1 MEQLES
7 RLMARLREQISPR
20 SFDTW
25 FRGVKLLSLRRDEL
39 ELGVPNN
46 FWADWLKSNFLSPL
60 KEIIGQLTG
69 REVRLKFT
77 VDHGLQPDKTQS
89 LKGRLWEGSAGEA
102 ASSSPGQPV
111 ASGVNSKYTFD
122 SFVVGASNQFAH
134 AAAVAVAESPAKAYN
149 PLFLYGGV
157 GLGKTHLL
165 HAIGNLALVSD
176 ACRKVCYLSS
186 EEFMNEL
193 INSIRFDKMSR
204 FREKYRSCGILL
216 IDDIQFISGKER
228 TQEEFFHTFNS
239 LHQSR
244 GQIVVSSDRFPR
256 EIAGLEERL
265 RSRFEW
271 GLIADIQPP
280 EMETRTAI
288 LKKKAQLE
296 KIPLPNEVAFF
307 LASSIESNIRELEG
321 ALIRL
326 GAFSSLTGRPITL
339 ELVKE
344 VLKDIIFSDGR
355 SVSITSIQKAVANFY
370 GIKVTD
376 LTSTRRLKNIAGPR
390 QVAMYL
396 TRRLTQ
402 ISFPGIGREFGNKD
416 HSTVIHAVRK
426 VEERMKHSGK
436 LREEIQTLKKAIP
449 FSA

>member
-1 MEQLES
+1 M
-7 RLMARLREQISPR
+7 
-20 SFDTW
+20 
-25 FRGVKLLSLRRDEL
+25 

-60 KEIIGQLTG
+60 KDNIQELMG
-69 REVRLKFT
+69 REVRLRFT
-77 VDHGLQPDKTQS
+77 VDPRLEADQAQQPTDRYQGKSPAEGATAGGQQLVVSGL
-89 LKGRLWEGSAGEA
+89 
-102 ASSSPGQPV
+102 SP
-111 ASGVNSKYTFD
+111 KYTFD
-122 SFVVGASNQFAH
+122 NFVVGSSNQFAH
-134 AAAVAVAESPAKAYN
+134 AAAMAVAESPAKAYN

-165 HAIGNLALVSD
+165 HAIGNLAIARG
-176 ACRKVCYLSS
+176 ACNRVCYLSS
-186 EEFMNEL
+186 EGFMNEL
-193 INSIRFDKMSR
+193 INSIRFDKMAR
-204 FREKYRSCGILL
+204 FREKYRSCCILL

-239 LHQSR
+239 LHESR
-244 GQIVVSSDRFPR
+244 RQIVVSSDRFPR
-256 EIAGLEERL
+256 EIVGLEERL

-280 EMETRTAI
+280 EMETRIAI

-296 KIPLPNEVAFF
+296 NIPLPDDVAFF
-307 LASSIESNIRELEG
+307 LASGIESNIRELEG

-326 GAFSSLTGRPITL
+326 GAFSSLTGL
-339 ELVKE
+339 QVSMYMAKE
-344 VLKDIIFSDGR
+344 VIRNIMPAGGR
-355 SVSITSIQKAVANFY
+355 SVSITNIQKTVANFY

-376 LTSTRRLKNIAGPR
+376 LKSTRRFKNIAEPR

-396 TRRLTQ
+396 TRKLTQ
-402 ISFPGIGREFGNKD
+402 LSFPGIGREFGNKD

-426 VEERMKHSGK
+426 VEDRMKQSSQ
-436 LREEIQTLKKAIP
+436 LREEIQTLKKSIP